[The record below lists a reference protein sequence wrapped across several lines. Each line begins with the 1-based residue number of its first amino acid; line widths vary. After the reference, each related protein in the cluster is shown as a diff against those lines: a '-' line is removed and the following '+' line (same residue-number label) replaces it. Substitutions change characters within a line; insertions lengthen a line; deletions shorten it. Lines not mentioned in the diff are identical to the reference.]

1 MANDGTS
8 SMSNMTAINPGAAA
22 PPRQAGLPVRDTPVG
37 TVVTAEI
44 PAVHA
49 GPSYGVLLPD
59 GTVWYPGSPKRLPA
73 PLILRV
79 IVWILAFAVFLA
91 AAGDIIIHE
100 HPSWVGP
107 LRHIVPAQSLA
118 SSSGTTLG
126 TRPPGGHGKGGG
138 ATTII
143 TLASPQQ
150 PAPSW
155 SKLPFTAYTLNR
167 SGYNLAVTAGS
178 HAAWVSAQIYSTA
191 QQPPLLQQ
199 SLVEPGKTVVVSLK
213 SARLVEIAAGGT
225 TIDLYNGFTKVATV
239 PTPPHCPCLVLLQPP
254 SH

>member
-22 PPRQAGLPVRDTPVG
+22 PPRQVGVPVRDTPVG
-37 TVVTAEI
+37 TVITAEI

-107 LRHIVPAQSLA
+107 LRHVVPAQSLA

-126 TRPPGGHGKGGG
+126 TRPSGGHVNGGG
-138 ATTII
+138 ATVVA
-143 TLASPQQ
+143 LASPQ
-150 PAPSW
+150 PAAPNW
-155 SKLPFTAYTLNR
+155 SKLPFTAYNLNK
-167 SGYNLAVTAGS
+167 SGYNLTVTAGS
-178 HAAWVSAQIYSTA
+178 DAAWVSAQIYSTQ

-199 SLVEPGKTVVVSLK
+199 SLLEPGKTMVVSLK
-213 SARLVEIAAGGT
+213 NARLVEIAAGGT
-225 TIDLYNGFTKVATV
+225 TIDVYNGYTKVGTV
-239 PTPPHCPCLVLLQPP
+239 PTPPHCPCLVLLQP
-254 SH
+254 SGH